1 MEGCEALMIYDIAGI
16 VMIIFSGALGWLL
29 STTYLTPKIE
39 KMNLQQSLVVFVIS
53 SLILILCF
61 RLYYMV
67 L

>member
-1 MEGCEALMIYDIAGI
+1 MIYDIARI

-39 KMNLQQSLVVFVIS
+39 KMNLQQSLVVFVIC

-67 L
+67 I